1 MLVKTLGAIDLIV
14 GLIILFLTSLNL
26 PNQMLLFFGVLIFTK
41 SSIGMLRDFGSW
53 IDFSAGFILFL
64 SMLITIP
71 ATISVIFGVL
81 VFQKGIFSFF

>member
-53 IDFSAGFILFL
+53 IDFSAGIILGIAILVNIPLFL
-64 SMLITIP
+64 SL
-71 ATISVIFGVL
+71 VVGFLVL
-81 VFQKGIFSFF
+81 QKGVFSFF